1 MNLFNYLAT
10 INRLWNNE
18 DGSVA
23 KFVSINGNHAKN
35 PNLWVNNPQEG
46 VSRVIQSPILA
57 EVLINH
63 LKVISYLNCDRKSL
77 KFVSI
82 FTFHCTFLHFQRRNS
97 KMHIFFKQPVSK
109 QL

>member
-1 MNLFNYLAT
+1 MNLFNYLST

-57 EVLINH
+57 EVLVNH
-63 LKVISYLNCDRKSL
+63 LKVISYLNCDRKSF
-77 KFVSI
+77 KFVLVLS
-82 FTFHCTFLHFQRRNS
+82 FHDNFFPFQRLNT

-109 QL
+109 L